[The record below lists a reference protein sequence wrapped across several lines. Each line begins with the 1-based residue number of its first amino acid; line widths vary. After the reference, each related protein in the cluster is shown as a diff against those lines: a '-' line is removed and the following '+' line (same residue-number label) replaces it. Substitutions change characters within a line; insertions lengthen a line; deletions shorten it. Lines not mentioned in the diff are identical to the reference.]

1 MRLALGNGG
10 GKRPVVHERRHFRK
24 LLLHAEK
31 AVAKGGERVVHRRGG
46 AGAHEA
52 PGDVGAQLRQIA
64 GEKRG
69 RVAERAQIFA
79 RFLAHIVAAA
89 ALAQEP
95 ERVVAGPGEKGRR
108 ILQLHERDGER

>member
-1 MRLALGNGG
+1 M
-10 GKRPVVHERRHFRK
+10 PRK
-24 LLLHAEK
+24 LSPR
-31 AVAKGGERVVHRRGG
+31 VGERVVHRRGG